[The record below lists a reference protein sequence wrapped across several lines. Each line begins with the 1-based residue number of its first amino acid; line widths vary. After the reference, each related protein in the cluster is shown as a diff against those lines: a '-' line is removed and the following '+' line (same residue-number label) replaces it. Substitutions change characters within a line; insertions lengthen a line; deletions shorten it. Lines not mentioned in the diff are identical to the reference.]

1 MPDSTSHNARSVTD
15 GIGTEESTVG
25 REVVPMSDGNLTNE
39 AARLA
44 EFDRVCRQL
53 WPYVRFFIIGGAHPD
68 AIDAVMKLGRLLGHT
83 EASPRTI
90 AEIAD
95 KVKTEVIDEI
105 AGRLPDM
112 LKGKVISRAIPDI
125 VDSIRRM

>member
-1 MPDSTSHNARSVTD
+1 MA
-15 GIGTEESTVG
+15 ESTVG
-25 REVVPMSDGNLTNE
+25 RESAPMSDGNPTNE

-44 EFDRVCRQL
+44 EFESVSRQL